1 MLYAVLRSSVYTK
14 IDSETHMSS
23 NRLIEIPIRSTV
35 PRLDPRDNLLIAL
48 QEKTIEQMG
57 DSILELVVQVA
68 SGDVRTKAELRGQDD
83 FIS

>member
-1 MLYAVLRSSVYTK
+1 
-14 IDSETHMSS
+14 MSS
-23 NRLIEIPIRSTV
+23 NRSIQTPIRSTV
-35 PRLDPRDNLLIAL
+35 LRLDPRDNVLIAL
-48 QEKTIEQMG
+48 QEKSIEQMG